1 MMLVEVEI
9 PALWETFDFEV
20 DEDARVEEVITQME
34 QTIAQKKRMKPD
46 EAEKYLYAMNQEQ
59 VLSGEKTLR
68 EQGVQAG
75 ETLFLI

>member
-20 DEDARVEEVITQME
+20 DEDARVEEVIIQME
-34 QTIAQKKRMKPD
+34 QTIAQKKRMKSD

-75 ETLFLI
+75 ETLLLI